1 MKKILITILVVI
13 IAIFGYNEYKDYK
26 RFHPKTSN
34 YKTSENIDLDYY
46 NKTIV
51 HNYFNA
57 VENLN
62 GYVLMQWSANEID
75 VKSPEND
82 NKETEYAVNQY
93 REKLAKVKYFEALLK
108 QSKKLKNQ
116 GFNNAD
122 VQNFE
127 LKGLSVE
134 AYNKKLNAEKYK
146 NRLMSSIPKENL
158 NYGGGGNAFVYEVQK
173 LLVKKGYNIPLDGIF
188 KSETRNAIIDFETK
202 HNLFPDG
209 QIDEYTL
216 EALLE

>member
-13 IAIFGYNEYKDYK
+13 IIIFAYNEYKDYK
-26 RFHPKTSN
+26 RFHPETSS
-34 YKTSENIDLDYY
+34 YKSCDCVDLDYY

-51 HNYFNA
+51 YDYFNA
-57 VENLN
+57 IENLN

-93 REKLAKVKYFEALLK
+93 REKLAKIKYFEAILA
-108 QSKKLKNQ
+108 QSKKLKNK

-122 VQNFE
+122 VKSFE
-127 LKGLSVE
+127 LEGLSLD
-134 AYNKKLNAEKYK
+134 AYNKKLKAEKYK
-146 NRLMSSIPKENL
+146 NQLMSSIPKENL
-158 NYGGGGNAFVYEVQK
+158 NYGRGSAFVYEVQK
-173 LLVKKGYNIPLDGIF
+173 ILINKGYNIPLDGIF
-188 KSETRNAIIDFETK
+188 RSETRNAIIDFETK

-209 QIDEYTL
+209 QIDESTL